1 MLTVLLF
8 LVFLRPDP
16 ARKPLPP
23 ADSERIQAAHMA
35 NIRSMA
41 SNGILMSAG
50 PFNDTPTTISGIF
63 ILKAASLSEAQ
74 RIAASDPTV
83 LEHRNIVEVHPWR
96 GPAGIADEYFRLHKE
111 NPATP
116 EGMAEHPLCL
126 IYGATSPAR
135 LIDQLHSE
143 GRLGAAGTIEDG
155 GGLVALVIFKP
166 GSVEDARRLLETDP
180 AIKSGQLRVEY
191 HHWWCSAHVLPW

>member
-16 ARKPLPP
+16 ARKPIPP
-23 ADSERIQAAHMA
+23 AGSERIQAAHMA

-41 SNGILMSAG
+41 SNGILLSAG
-50 PFNDTPTTISGIF
+50 PFADKPTTISGIF
-63 ILKAASLSEAQ
+63 VLKAAPLADAQ
-74 RIAASDPTV
+74 RIAAGDPTV
-83 LEHRNIVEVHPWR
+83 VEHRNTVEVHPWR
-96 GPAGIADEYFRLHKE
+96 GPAGIADEYFRIHKE

-116 EGMAEHPLCL
+116 EAMAEHPLCL
-126 IYGATSPAR
+126 IYAPAYPAQ
-135 LIDQLHSE
+135 LIDRLHSE
-143 GRLGAAGTIEDG
+143 GRLGAAGPIEDAG
-155 GGLVALVIFKP
+155 DLVALVIFKP
-166 GSVEDARRLLETDP
+166 GSVEDAQRLLEADP